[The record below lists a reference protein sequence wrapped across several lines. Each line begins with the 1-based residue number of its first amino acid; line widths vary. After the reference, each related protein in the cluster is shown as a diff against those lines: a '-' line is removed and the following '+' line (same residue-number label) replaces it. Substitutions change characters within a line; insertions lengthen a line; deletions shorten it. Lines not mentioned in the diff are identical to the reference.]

1 MFSTRSLTRHP
12 RTVTLAVFM
21 AMALLYQLGTG
32 LLGAD
37 ASVFSA
43 DSPDG
48 YAEFWVPHSEFT
60 GGIVGVDEPGYDPA
74 DPCQAADPGG
84 TWYLEPEPGCPKTV
98 SITLPDISGATGAE
112 IYLDIWRGRD
122 NRMVRYSLNGNPA
135 VQAQG
140 GADWSRTPVVET
152 IPLSELQTGTNTI
165 TFTTYGAYHIHDI
178 ALRIHGLGGTYPS
191 GSLDTVG
198 GVAAGTVASVDV
210 TGSEQITVTATVAD
224 ADLVEFIAYYDGFD
238 ENNDGE
244 TTDWHAFTRNNF
256 HPGGLPP
263 GTTIPA
269 TGGTIGN
276 IGTDVNDGDDTYSVV
291 WDTSLVPAQSG
302 VRIKARAVRHGSG
315 TRNDVTE
322 AVGGTSATFDL
333 VRTDAL
339 VEVFTVPGFED
350 AVIHHGGSM
359 PDSLDRSIELPT
371 DQGDWISATMVANY
385 WNNPYVSLN
394 ANTAFK
400 AFTSGE
406 DWWSTSVRTVPLG
419 DLQPG
424 TNTITYSYNSAGG
437 SFGQFVEQ
445 PGPMLVVRR
454 GGAPRVD
461 TDPQDQVAV
470 DGQTVQF
477 SVVASALD
485 PSYQWYADGVPV
497 GTDSPTLT
505 VVASAADP
513 AVDYTV
519 AVTAQGSTVTS
530 GTATL
535 TVVPDAVVS
544 DDFSD
549 PVASQAL
556 WTQEDAL
563 GDSTFTWTGAQA
575 FLSVPESGVSHEP
588 WTSGQMA
595 AALLQPVSDVDLNV
609 VAAFDTRPESRYQLQ
624 GVLVEDSAGR
634 FLRFDVFHD
643 GSQLNAFAAY
653 LDGASATTRVAA
665 TAVPVTEGN
674 FIRVTRVG
682 DTWSLFTSADGVAWT
697 QRGASFTQALTVSRL
712 GPYGGNALA
721 GGGLDA
727 PDHHVAVDYFGALP
741 IPAEADSDTTSP
753 TITDVAVVP
762 SATGMVVSWST
773 SEPTTGSVDY
783 GQGGSYSEGTVDS
796 PSLHLAHSVTIGGL
810 QPDTSYSLRVNAVD
824 VNSNGS
830 AITTS
835 SGTQSAGSG
844 DTLFQ
849 FFYGGQQSFGAL
861 GEPQRWVNILGNAS
875 DPQGL
880 STLEYRLN
888 GGAWTTMGIGAN
900 GRRLVAAGDF
910 NVDLA
915 ASDLQTGG
923 NTVEIRATDATSD
936 VTTTSVQVNW
946 TPGVDWSLPYG
957 VTWSGVSDLTTAAQ
971 VVDGNWSLSTDGL
984 EVQNVDTGYD
994 RLLAFGETTWSD
1006 YEVLVPITVNAIGAG
1021 ADDSPSNGP
1030 GIGVILRWNGHND
1043 TVTPGSQPLQGFLP
1057 DGVDPTPLG
1066 ALAWWRRPVGGTEG
1080 LQITD
1085 HRAALVQNVPSFTL
1099 DVGTEYMLRA
1109 RVVTSGPNSVYSV
1122 KMWPASGS
1130 EPSGWMATY
1139 TAGTDD
1145 DQPESGSLVLV
1156 SHEVDATFG
1165 DLIVTPA
1172 GSTTAAAPQ
1181 VSPSGPYIDSDQQV
1195 SMTAGS
1201 AGAVIHYTTDGST
1214 PTPLSPTYSGPFTLA
1229 SDSTVR
1235 AVAYETGKDPS
1246 AVTSLDLLVNQAPS
1260 VSAGAGVTVD
1270 LGQAADLSGSAT
1282 DDGRPGPLTTTW
1294 SVDSG
1299 PGEVSFAD
1307 ASAPS
1312 TTAVFSEAGT
1322 YVLALTADDGSM
1334 TDRDQVTVTV
1344 NESAIPSGYWVAN
1357 SNGEVYAFGDVPVL
1371 ADITA
1376 QTATSPLA
1384 AIEADRT
1391 RKGYWLAQQN
1401 GAVTAFGDAPA
1412 IGDLPSLGVV
1422 PAFPIV
1428 DMAATASGEGYF
1440 LLGSDGGIF
1449 TFGDAA
1455 FRGSTGDIVLDQPVV
1470 AMAANPVGDGYWFV
1484 ARDGGIFT
1492 YGTDTRFQGSL
1503 PAIVPFAQLAAPVV
1517 GMAATATGEG
1527 YWLVASDGGIFT
1539 FGDAAFHGS
1548 IPGVLAPGQSLNSP
1562 IVGMV
1567 ATSSGNGYW
1576 LVAADGGVF
1585 GFGDAVF
1592 LGSIAGQVSGGE
1604 IVDLAN

>member
-1 MFSTRSLTRHP
+1 MFSTRSLSRHP
-12 RTVTLAVFM
+12 RTVVLAVVM

-32 LLGAD
+32 LLAAD
-37 ASVFSA
+37 ASVYPA
-43 DSPDG
+43 DTADG

-60 GGIVGVDEPGYDPA
+60 GGIVDTDDPDYDPG
-74 DPCQAADPGG
+74 DPCQASNPGG
-84 TWYLEPEPGCPKTV
+84 TWYLEPEPSCPKTV
-98 SITLPDISGATGAE
+98 SITLPDLTGATGAE

-152 IPLSELQTGTNTI
+152 IPLAQLQSGTNTI

-178 ALRIHGLGGTYPS
+178 ALRIHGISGTYPT
-191 GSLDTVG
+191 GSLGTVG
-198 GVAAGTVASVDV
+198 GVAASTVTSVDV

-238 ENNDGE
+238 EDNDGE

-256 HPGGLPP
+256 HPGGLPQ

-269 TGGTIGN
+269 SGGTIGN
-276 IGTDVNDGDDTYSVV
+276 IGTDVNDGDDNYSVV
-291 WDTSLVPAQSG
+291 WDTSLVPAQAG

-315 TRNDVTE
+315 TRNDVSE
-322 AVGGTSATFDL
+322 AVGGASSTFEL

-339 VEVFTVPGFED
+339 VEVFTIAGFED
-350 AVIHHGGSM
+350 GVIHHAGTM
-359 PDSLDRSIELPT
+359 PDSLDRTIDLPT
-371 DQGDWISATMVANY
+371 DQSDWISAAMIANY
-385 WNNPYVSLN
+385 WNNPYVALN
-394 ANTAFK
+394 GNTAFK
-400 AFTSGE
+400 AFASGE

-424 TNTITYSYNSAGG
+424 TNTITYSYNSTGG
-437 SFGQFVEQ
+437 SFGQFMEQ
-445 PGPMLVVRR
+445 PGPMIVVRR
-454 GGAPRVD
+454 SGEPRVD

-477 SVVASALD
+477 SVEASALD
-485 PSYQWYADGVPV
+485 PSYQWYADGSPV

-513 AVDYTV
+513 SVDYTV
-519 AVTAQGSTVTS
+519 AVTAQGATVTS

-549 PVASQAL
+549 PVSSQAL
-556 WTQEDAL
+556 WTQSDPL

-575 FLSVPESGVSHEP
+575 VLSVPESGVSHEP
-588 WTSGQMA
+588 WTSGNRA
-595 AALLQPVSDVDLNV
+595 AALFQPVSDVDLNV

-624 GVLVEDSAGR
+624 GVVVEDAAGR

-643 GSQLNAFAAY
+643 GSQLSAFAAY
-653 LDGASATTRVAA
+653 VDGGSVTTRVAA
-665 TAVPVTEGN
+665 TAIPVTDGN
-674 FIRVTRVG
+674 FVRVTRVG

-697 QRGASFTQALTVSRL
+697 QRGSSFTQAFTVSRL
-712 GPYGGNALA
+712 GPYGGNAVA
-721 GGGLDA
+721 GTGQNA
-727 PDHHVAVDYFGALP
+727 PDYHAAVDYFGALP
-741 IPAEADSDTTSP
+741 IPAQADSDVVAP
-753 TITDVAVVP
+753 DIADVSVVP
-762 SATGMVVSWST
+762 SATGMVVSWTT

-783 GQGGSYSEGTVDS
+783 GQGGSYGEGTVDS

-810 QPDTSYSLRVNAVD
+810 QPDTSYSLRINAVD
-824 VNSNGS
+824 LNSNGS
-830 AITTS
+830 ATTTT
-835 SGTQSAGSG
+835 SGTQPAGSG
-844 DTLFQ
+844 ETLFQ
-849 FFYGGQQSFGAL
+849 FFYSGQQSFGAL

-888 GGAWTTMGIGAN
+888 GGAWVPMGIGAN
-900 GRRLVAAGDF
+900 GRRLVADGDF

-915 ASDLQTGG
+915 TADLQSGA
-923 NTVEIRATDATSD
+923 NTVEIRATDSTAD
-936 VTTTSVQVNW
+936 VTTTAVQVNW
-946 TPGVDWSLPYG
+946 TPGVDWTLPYG
-957 VTWSGVSDLTTAAQ
+957 VSWSGVADLTTAAQ
-971 VVDGNWSLSTDGL
+971 VVDGNWSLTSDGL
-984 EVQNVDTGYD
+984 QVRNVVSGYD
-994 RLLAFGETTWSD
+994 RLLAVGDTSWTD
-1006 YEVLVPITVNAIGAG
+1006 YEVLVPFTISAIDPD
-1021 ADDSPSNGP
+1021 ADTAPSYGP
-1030 GIGVILRWNGHND
+1030 GIGVIMRWNGHNN

-1057 DGVDPTPLG
+1057 DGVDPTPFGSIL
-1066 ALAWWRRPVGGTEG
+1066 WWHRPVGGTEG
-1080 LQITD
+1080 AEALD
-1085 HRAALVQNVPSFTL
+1085 HRTGVADVDSTFSVQ
-1099 DVGTEYMLRA
+1099 VGVEYLIRA
-1109 RVVTSGPNSVYSV
+1109 RVTTSGANSTYQVRI
-1122 KMWPASGS
+1122 WPAGQS
-1130 EPSGWMATY
+1130 EPTGWMAEFV
-1139 TAGTDD
+1139 AGSGDD
-1145 DQPESGSLVLV
+1145 EPQSGSVLLV
-1156 SHEVDATFG
+1156 SHEVDAVFG

-1172 GSTTAAAPQ
+1172 GATAAAAPQ
-1181 VSPSGPYIDSDQQV
+1181 VAPPGPYIDSDQQV
-1195 SMTAGS
+1195 SITAGS
-1201 AGAVIHYTTDGST
+1201 AEAVIHYTTDGST

-1229 SDSTVR
+1229 ADSTVK

-1246 AVTSLDLLVNQAPS
+1246 AVTSLDLMVNEAPT
-1260 VSAGAGVTVD
+1260 VSAGAGVTVEF
-1270 LGQAADLSGSAT
+1270 GQSAAISGSVS

-1294 SVDSG
+1294 SLVSG
-1299 PGEVSFAD
+1299 PGEVTFAD
-1307 ASAPS
+1307 PASP
-1312 TTAVFSEAGT
+1312 TTSAVFSEAGT
-1322 YVLALTADDGSM
+1322 YVLSLTADDGSM
-1334 TDRDQVTVTV
+1334 TDQDQVTVTV
-1344 NESAIPSGYWVAN
+1344 NEVVTPSGYWVAN

-1376 QTATSPLA
+1376 LTATSPLA
-1384 AIEADRT
+1384 AIEADHT
-1391 RKGYWLAQQN
+1391 RMGYWLAQQN
-1401 GAVTAFGDAPA
+1401 GAVSAFGDAPV
-1412 IGDLPSLGVV
+1412 IGDLPGLGIV

-1428 DMAATASGEGYF
+1428 DMAATSTGNGYF

-1492 YGTDTRFQGSL
+1492 YGTQTRFQGSL
-1503 PAIVPFAQLAAPVV
+1503 PAIVPFDQLAAPVV

-1567 ATSSGNGYW
+1567 ATNSGNGYW

-1592 LGSIAGQVSGGE
+1592 LGSIAGQTSGGV

>member
-1 MFSTRSLTRHP
+1 MFSTRSMTRHP
-12 RTVTLAVFM
+12 RTVALAVFM

-37 ASVFSA
+37 ASVYPA
-43 DSPDG
+43 DTSDG
-48 YAEFWVPHSEFT
+48 YAEFWVPHTEFT
-60 GGIVGVDEPGYDPA
+60 GGIVDADSPDYDPG
-74 DPCQAADPGG
+74 DPCQATDPAG
-84 TWYLEPEPGCPKTV
+84 TWYLEPEPSCPKTV
-98 SITLPDISGATGAE
+98 SITLPDLTGATGAE

-122 NRMVRYSLNGNPA
+122 NRMVRYSVNGNPA

-152 IPLSELQTGTNTI
+152 IPLADLQSGTNTI
-165 TFTTYGAYHIHDI
+165 TFTTYGAYHLHDI
-178 ALRIHGLGGTYPS
+178 ALRIHGLPGTYPS
-191 GSLDTVG
+191 GSL
-198 GVAAGTVASVDV
+198 GTVAGVPASTVTSVDV
-210 TGSEQITVTATVAD
+210 TGTEQITVTATVAD

-238 ENNDGE
+238 EDNDGQ

-256 HPGGLPP
+256 HPGGLPS

-276 IGTDVNDGDDTYSVV
+276 IGTDVNDGDDTYSIV

-315 TRNDVTE
+315 TRNDVVE
-322 AVGGTSATFDL
+322 AVGGTSATFEL

-339 VEVFTVPGFED
+339 VEAFTIPGFED
-350 AVIHHGGSM
+350 AVIHHGGTM
-359 PDSLDRSIELPT
+359 PDSLDRTIELPT
-371 DQGDWISATMVANY
+371 DQSDWISASMVANY
-385 WNNPYVSLN
+385 WNNPYVALN

-400 AFTSGE
+400 AFASGE

-424 TNTITYSYNSAGG
+424 ANTITYSYNSSGG

-454 GGAPRVD
+454 SGTPRVD

-477 SVVASALD
+477 SVEASALD
-485 PSYQWYADGVPV
+485 PSYQWYADGSPV

-549 PVASQAL
+549 PASSQAL
-556 WTQEDAL
+556 WTQSDPL

-575 FLSVPESGVSHEP
+575 ILSVPESSTSHEP
-588 WTSGQMA
+588 WTSGNRA
-595 AALLQPVSDVDLNV
+595 AALFQPVSDVDLNV

-624 GVLVEDSAGR
+624 GVLVEDTAGR

-653 LDGASATTRVAA
+653 VDGGSASTKVAA
-665 TAVPVTEGN
+665 TAIPVTDGN

-682 DTWSLFTSADGVAWT
+682 DSWSLFTSADGVAWT
-697 QRGASFTQALTVSRL
+697 QRGATFTQAFTVSRL
-712 GPYGGNALA
+712 GPYGGNAVA
-721 GGGLDA
+721 GGGQNA
-727 PDHHVAVDYFGALP
+727 PDYHAAVDYFGALP
-741 IPAEADSDTTSP
+741 IPAQADSDTTAPVISGVG
-753 TITDVAVVP
+753 IVP

-773 SEPTTGSVDY
+773 SEPTTGSVEY
-783 GQGGSYSEGTVDS
+783 GQGGSYGEGTVDS
-796 PSLHLAHSVTIGGL
+796 PSLHLDHSVTIGGL
-810 QPDTSYSLRVNAVD
+810 QPDTTYSLRINAAD
-824 VNSNGS
+824 LNTNDAS
-830 AITTS
+830 TTTT

-844 DTLFQ
+844 ETLFQ

-861 GEPQRWVNILGNAS
+861 GEPQRWVNIVGNAS

-888 GGAWTTMGIGAN
+888 GGPWTSMGIGAN
-900 GRRLVAAGDF
+900 GRRLVADGDF

-915 ASDLQTGG
+915 TADLQSGS
-923 NTVEIRATDATSD
+923 NTLEIRATDATSD
-936 VTTTSVQVNW
+936 VTTTAVQVNW
-946 TPGVDWSLPYG
+946 TPGVDWILPYG
-957 VTWSGVSDLTTAAQ
+957 VSWSGVADLTTATQ
-971 VVDGNWSLSTDGL
+971 VVDGNWSLSSDGL
-984 EVQNVDTGYD
+984 EVHNVDTGYD
-994 RLLAFGETTWSD
+994 RLLAVGETTWTD

-1066 ALAWWRRPVGGTEG
+1066 ALAWWRRPTGGTEG

-1085 HRAALVQNVPSFTL
+1085 HRATLVQNVPSFTL
-1099 DVGTEYMLRA
+1099 TTGTEYMLRA
-1109 RVVTSGPNSVYSV
+1109 RVTTTGSDSLYSV
-1122 KMWPASGS
+1122 KMWASSDPEPA
-1130 EPSGWMATY
+1130 GWMAEY
-1139 TAGTDD
+1139 SAGSGDD
-1145 DQPESGSLVLV
+1145 EPASGSLVLV

-1172 GSTTAAAPQ
+1172 GATAAAAPQ

-1195 SMTAGS
+1195 SITAGS
-1201 AGAVIHYTTDGST
+1201 AEAVVHYTTDGST

-1229 SDSTVR
+1229 ADSTVK
-1235 AVAYETGKDPS
+1235 AVAYEEGKDPS
-1246 AVTSLDLLVNQAPS
+1246 SVASVDLMVNQAPS
-1260 VSAGAGVTVD
+1260 VSAGEGVTVEF
-1270 LGQAADLSGSAT
+1270 GQAAAIAGSAS

-1294 SVDSG
+1294 SSVSG
-1299 PGEVSFAD
+1299 PGEVNFGDSGSPTTTATF
-1307 ASAPS
+1307 SAP
-1312 TTAVFSEAGT
+1312 GT

-1334 TDRDQVTVTV
+1334 TAQDQVTVTV
-1344 NESAIPSGYWVAN
+1344 NDVVIPNGYWVAN

-1371 ADITA
+1371 ADITVQA
-1376 QTATSPLA
+1376 ATSPLA

-1391 RKGYWLAQQN
+1391 RMGYWLAQQN
-1401 GAVTAFGDAPA
+1401 GAVTAFGDAPD
-1412 IGDLPSLGVV
+1412 IGDLPGLGVV

-1428 DMAATASGEGYF
+1428 DMAATATGNGYF

-1449 TFGDAA
+1449 TFGDAV
-1455 FRGSTGDIVLDQPVV
+1455 FRGSTGDIALDQPVV

-1492 YGTDTRFQGSL
+1492 YGTETAFQGSL
-1503 PAIVPFAQLAAPVV
+1503 PAIVPFDQLAAPVV
-1517 GMAATATGEG
+1517 GMAATSTGGG

-1567 ATSSGNGYW
+1567 ATTSGNGYW

-1592 LGSIAGQVSGGE
+1592 LGSIAGQTSGGS